1 MNYNAMMIIPLWEF
15 NGGDHAQNSRAE
27 RKKTTYLLSLWG
39 KNGHGVTF
47 KFHQISAEIRYLSP
61 LTPDRG
67 QVKRLTP
74 SLQITSNFL
83 VFYGLSYG
91 TTLKKKGVAVF

>member
-39 KNGHGVTF
+39 KNPYGVSLY
-47 KFHQISAEIRYLSP
+47 QWSEY
-61 LTPDRG
+61 
-67 QVKRLTP
+67 VKT
-74 SLQITSNFL
+74 
-83 VFYGLSYG
+83 
-91 TTLKKKGVAVF
+91 KD

>member
-39 KNGHGVTF
+39 KNGNGVKF
-47 KFHQISAEIRYLSP
+47 KFCQISNEI
-61 LTPDRG
+61 
-67 QVKRLTP
+67 
-74 SLQITSNFL
+74 I
-83 VFYGLSYG
+83 
-91 TTLKKKGVAVF
+91 

>member
-47 KFHQISAEIRYLSP
+47 KFHRIQWRRSCAKQLCRKKENNIFVVTMGKKWQWSQI
-61 LTPDRG
+61 
-67 QVKRLTP
+67 
-74 SLQITSNFL
+74 
-83 VFYGLSYG
+83 
-91 TTLKKKGVAVF
+91 